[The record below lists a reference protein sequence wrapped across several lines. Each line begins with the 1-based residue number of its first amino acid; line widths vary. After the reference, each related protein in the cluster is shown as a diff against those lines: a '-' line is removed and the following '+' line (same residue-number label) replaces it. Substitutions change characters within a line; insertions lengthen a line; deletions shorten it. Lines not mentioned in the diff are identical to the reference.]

1 MLHPLKALIQK
12 GYVVGIAQLR
22 DCFLAN
28 RDTTDTL
35 ISQHPFPYC
44 VEKDQE
50 EERAQGV
57 TLVDSVL
64 EGEPSRSALLQPSDP
79 GFSPI
84 VQGMDE
90 AA

>member
-1 MLHPLKALIQK
+1 MLPPVVVASSPGTHPK

-50 EERAQGV
+50 EERTQGV
-57 TLVDSVL
+57 TLADSAL
-64 EGEPSRSALLQPSDP
+64 EGEPS
-79 GFSPI
+79 
-84 VQGMDE
+84 
-90 AA
+90 